1 MADKSSKILFL
12 FFCTVVLTSIFIYF
26 SNANKTQW
34 KNINGFELK
43 ITGELNQI
51 EEFYSSIVK
60 RLSAYP
66 DWIDIVVTGEVDN
79 FQKEYAPFRISSK
92 RFIDF
97 NLIFTSKD
105 ITDLLTQYSYFLD
118 KVLLN
123 NTSPNLSNIKNEL
136 NLLLQFCIMLNAHLL
151 DNDKIIMSD
160 VVDLM
165 KYGINPYYDVIEKT
179 QTIYII
185 LNHEE
190 RNDSQLEI
198 ISSQIIAELDDLN
211 KTVDVNCFLNKS
223 KFKVDESEMS
233 LLSSNNEIYKSS
245 RFYHIYKF
253 LPTLRETNFNL
264 RMKQLKTNIHVNQ
277 FKSGFKANDFLIIL
291 SKIEEQLIEF
301 QLRDDFSDSLITQSA
316 NLLVGDGERALG
328 LLTTT
333 IDLFDDRRY
342 QYKVE
347 NFLVQS
353 GFYLNNEVKRISDV
367 IYPSI
372 HSLPIS
378 ISSKL
383 IKNSNP
389 LIYNL
394 K

>member
-1 MADKSSKILFL
+1 
-12 FFCTVVLTSIFIYF
+12 
-26 SNANKTQW
+26 
-34 KNINGFELK
+34 
-43 ITGELNQI
+43 
-51 EEFYSSIVK
+51 
-60 RLSAYP
+60 
-66 DWIDIVVTGEVDN
+66 VDN
-79 FQKEYAPFRISSK
+79 FQKEYAPFRIPSK

-165 KYGINPYYDVIEKT
+165 KYGLNPYYDVIEKT

-185 LNHEE
+185 LKHEE
-190 RNDSQLEI
+190 RNNSQLEI
-198 ISSQIIAELDDLN
+198 ISSQIIAELDDSN
-211 KTVDVNCFLNKS
+211 KMVDVNYSLNNS
-223 KFKVDESEMS
+223 KFKVTISEMS
-233 LLSSNNEIYKSS
+233 SLSSKIENYELPQ
-245 RFYHIYKF
+245 FYHIYKF
-253 LPTLRETNFNL
+253 LPTISEHDFNL
-264 RMKQLKTNIHVNQ
+264 RMKQLKTNIHKNQ

-301 QLRDDFSDSLITQSA
+301 QLRDDFSDSLIAQSV
-316 NLLVGDGERALG
+316 NLLVGDSEKVFG
-328 LLTTT
+328 LLTST

-353 GFYLNNEVKRISDV
+353 QFFLSNEVKRIPDV

-372 HSLPIS
+372 HSLPIT

-383 IKNSNP
+383 IKNSNSI
-389 LIYNL
+389 IYKL

>member
-185 LNHEE
+185 LKHEE
-190 RNDSQLEI
+190 RNNSQLEI
-198 ISSQIIAELDDLN
+198 ISSQIMAELDDSN
-211 KTVDVNCFLNKS
+211 KMVDVNYSLNNS
-223 KFKVDESEMS
+223 KFKVTISEMFS
-233 LLSSNNEIYKSS
+233 LSSKIENYELPQ
-245 RFYHIYKF
+245 FYHIYKF
-253 LPTLRETNFNL
+253 LPTISEHDFNL
-264 RMKQLKTNIHVNQ
+264 RMKQLKTNIHENQ

-301 QLRDDFSDSLITQSA
+301 QLRDDFSDSLIAQSV
-316 NLLVGDGERALG
+316 NLLVGDSEKVFG
-328 LLTTT
+328 LLTST

-353 GFYLNNEVKRISDV
+353 QFFLSNEVKRIPDV

-372 HSLPIS
+372 HSLPIT
-378 ISSKL
+378 IYSKL
-383 IKNSNP
+383 IKNSNSI
-389 LIYNL
+389 IYKL

>member
-79 FQKEYAPFRISSK
+79 FQKEYAPFRIPSK

-165 KYGINPYYDVIEKT
+165 KYGLNPYYDVIEKT

-185 LNHEE
+185 LKHEE
-190 RNDSQLEI
+190 RNNSQLEI
-198 ISSQIIAELDDLN
+198 ISSQIIAELDDSN
-211 KTVDVNCFLNKS
+211 KMIDVNYSLNNS
-223 KFKVDESEMS
+223 KFKVTISEMS
-233 LLSSNNEIYKSS
+233 SLSSKIENYELPQ
-245 RFYHIYKF
+245 FYHIYKF
-253 LPTLRETNFNL
+253 LPTISEHDFNL
-264 RMKQLKTNIHVNQ
+264 RMKQLKTNIHENQ

-301 QLRDDFSDSLITQSA
+301 QLRDDFSDSLIAQSV
-316 NLLVGDGERALG
+316 NLLVGDSEKVFG
-328 LLTTT
+328 LLTST

-353 GFYLNNEVKRISDV
+353 QFFLSNEVKRIPDV

-372 HSLPIS
+372 HSLPIT

-383 IKNSNP
+383 IKNSNSI
-389 LIYNL
+389 IYKL

>member
-79 FQKEYAPFRISSK
+79 FQKEYAPFRIPSK

-185 LNHEE
+185 LKHEE
-190 RNDSQLEI
+190 RNNSQLEI
-198 ISSQIIAELDDLN
+198 ISSQIIAELDDSN
-211 KTVDVNCFLNKS
+211 KMVDVNYSLNNS
-223 KFKVDESEMS
+223 KFKVTISEMS
-233 LLSSNNEIYKSS
+233 SLSSKIENYELPQ
-245 RFYHIYKF
+245 FYHIYKF
-253 LPTLRETNFNL
+253 LPTISEHDFNL
-264 RMKQLKTNIHVNQ
+264 RMKQLKTNIHENQ
-277 FKSGFKANDFLIIL
+277 FKSGFKAKDFLIIL

-316 NLLVGDGERALG
+316 NLLVGDGERVFG
-328 LLTTT
+328 LLTST

-353 GFYLNNEVKRISDV
+353 RFYLNNEVKRIPDV

-372 HSLPIS
+372 HSLPIT

-383 IKNSNP
+383 IKNSNSI
-389 LIYNL
+389 IYKL

>member
-79 FQKEYAPFRISSK
+79 FQKEYAPFRIPSK

-105 ITDLLTQYSYFLD
+105 IADLLNKYSYFLD

-165 KYGINPYYDVIEKT
+165 KYGLNPYYDVIEKT

-190 RNDSQLEI
+190 GNDSQLEI
-198 ISSQIIAELDDLN
+198 ISRQIIAELDDLN
-211 KTVDVNCFLNKS
+211 KTVDINCSLNKS
-223 KFKVDESEMS
+223 KFKVAESEIS

-245 RFYHIYKF
+245 QFYHIYKF

-264 RMKQLKTNIHVNQ
+264 RMKQLKTNIHENQ
-277 FKSGFKANDFLIIL
+277 LKSGFKVKDFLIIL

-316 NLLVGDGERALG
+316 NLLVGDGERVFG
-328 LLTTT
+328 LLTST

-353 GFYLNNEVKRISDV
+353 RFYLSNEVKRIPEV

-378 ISSKL
+378 MSSKL

-389 LIYNL
+389 IIYNL
-394 K
+394 Q

>member
-26 SNANKTQW
+26 SNASKTQW

-43 ITGELNQI
+43 ITGELNQM

-92 RFIDF
+92 RFTDF

-123 NTSPNLSNIKNEL
+123 NTAPNLSSIKNEL

-165 KYGINPYYDVIEKT
+165 KYGLNPYYDVIEKT

-185 LNHEE
+185 LKHEE
-190 RNDSQLEI
+190 RNNSQLEI
-198 ISSQIIAELDDLN
+198 ISSQIIAELDDSN
-211 KTVDVNCFLNKS
+211 KMVDVNYSLNNS
-223 KFKVDESEMS
+223 KFKVTISEMS
-233 LLSSNNEIYKSS
+233 SLSSKIENYELPQ
-245 RFYHIYKF
+245 FYHIYKF
-253 LPTLRETNFNL
+253 LPTISEHDFNL
-264 RMKQLKTNIHVNQ
+264 RMKQLKTNIHENQ

-301 QLRDDFSDSLITQSA
+301 QLRDDFSDSLTAQSV
-316 NLLVGDGERALG
+316 NLLVGDSEKVFG
-328 LLTTT
+328 LLTST

-353 GFYLNNEVKRISDV
+353 QFFLSNEVKRIPDV

-372 HSLPIS
+372 HSLPIT

-383 IKNSNP
+383 IKNSNSI
-389 LIYNL
+389 IYKL

>member
-1 MADKSSKILFL
+1 MADKSNKILFL
-12 FFCTVVLTSIFIYF
+12 FFYTVVLTSIFIF
-26 SNANKTQW
+26 FGNVNKTQW

-51 EEFYSSIVK
+51 EEFYSSIEE

-66 DWIDIVVTGEVDN
+66 DWIDIVVTGEVDS

-92 RFIDF
+92 QFIDF

-105 ITDLLTQYSYFLD
+105 ITDLLNKYSYFLD

-123 NTSPNLSNIKNEL
+123 NTSPNLSSIKNEL

-160 VVDLM
+160 VVDLI

-211 KTVDVNCFLNKS
+211 KTVDINCSFNKS
-223 KFKVDESEMS
+223 KFKVVESEIS
-233 LLSSNNEIYKSS
+233 LLNSNNEIYKSS
-245 RFYHIYKF
+245 QFYHIYKF
-253 LPTLRETNFNL
+253 LPTLRVTNFNL
-264 RMKQLKTNIHVNQ
+264 RMKQLKANIHENQ
-277 FKSGFKANDFLIIL
+277 LKSGFKVKDFLIIL

-301 QLRDDFSDSLITQSA
+301 QLRDDFSDILITQST
-316 NLLVGDGERALG
+316 NRLVGDGEKVFG
-328 LLTTT
+328 LLTST
-333 IDLFDDRRY
+333 IDLFNDRRY
-342 QYKVE
+342 KYKVE

-353 GFYLNNEVKRISDV
+353 QLFLSNEVKRIPDV

-372 HSLPIS
+372 HSLPIT

-383 IKNSNP
+383 IKKSNSI
-389 LIYNL
+389 IYKL

>member
-79 FQKEYAPFRISSK
+79 FQKEYAPFRIPSK

-165 KYGINPYYDVIEKT
+165 KYGLNPYYDVIEKT

-185 LNHEE
+185 LKHEE
-190 RNDSQLEI
+190 RNNSQLEI
-198 ISSQIIAELDDLN
+198 ISSQIIAELDDSN
-211 KTVDVNCFLNKS
+211 KMVDVNYSLNNS
-223 KFKVDESEMS
+223 KFKVTISEMS
-233 LLSSNNEIYKSS
+233 SLSSKIENYELPQ
-245 RFYHIYKF
+245 FYHIYKF
-253 LPTLRETNFNL
+253 LPTISEHDFNL
-264 RMKQLKTNIHVNQ
+264 RMKQLKTNIHENQ

-301 QLRDDFSDSLITQSA
+301 QLRDDFSDSLIAQSV
-316 NLLVGDGERALG
+316 NLLVGDSEKVFG
-328 LLTTT
+328 LLTST

-353 GFYLNNEVKRISDV
+353 QFFLSNEVKRIPDV

-372 HSLPIS
+372 HSLPIA
-378 ISSKL
+378 IYSKL
-383 IKNSNP
+383 IKNSNSI
-389 LIYNL
+389 IYKL

>member
-165 KYGINPYYDVIEKT
+165 KYGLNPYYDVIEKT

-185 LNHEE
+185 LKHEE
-190 RNDSQLEI
+190 RNNSQLEI
-198 ISSQIIAELDDLN
+198 ISSQIIAELDDSN
-211 KTVDVNCFLNKS
+211 KMVDVNYSLNNS
-223 KFKVDESEMS
+223 KLKVTISEMS
-233 LLSSNNEIYKSS
+233 SLSSKIENYELSQ
-245 RFYHIYKF
+245 FYHIYKF
-253 LPTLRETNFNL
+253 LPTISEHDFNL
-264 RMKQLKTNIHVNQ
+264 RMKQLKTNIHENQ

-301 QLRDDFSDSLITQSA
+301 QLRDDFSDSLIAQSV
-316 NLLVGDGERALG
+316 NLLVGDSEKVFG
-328 LLTTT
+328 LLTST

-353 GFYLNNEVKRISDV
+353 QFFLSNEVKRIPDV

-372 HSLPIS
+372 HSLPIT

-383 IKNSNP
+383 IKNSNSI
-389 LIYNL
+389 IYKL

>member
-79 FQKEYAPFRISSK
+79 FQKEYAPFHISSK

-165 KYGINPYYDVIEKT
+165 KYGLNPYYDVIEKT

-185 LNHEE
+185 LNYEE

-211 KTVDVNCFLNKS
+211 KMIDVNYSLNSS
-223 KFKVDESEMS
+223 KFKVTISEMS
-233 LLSSNNEIYKSS
+233 SLSSKIENYELPQ
-245 RFYHIYKF
+245 FYHIYKF
-253 LPTLRETNFNL
+253 LPTISEHDFNL
-264 RMKQLKTNIHVNQ
+264 RMKQLKTNIHENQ

-301 QLRDDFSDSLITQSA
+301 QLRDDFSDSLIAQSV
-316 NLLVGDGERALG
+316 NLLVGDSEKVFG
-328 LLTTT
+328 LLTST

-353 GFYLNNEVKRISDV
+353 QFFLSNEVKRIPDV

-372 HSLPIS
+372 HSLPIT

-383 IKNSNP
+383 IKKSNSI
-389 LIYNL
+389 IYKL

>member
-79 FQKEYAPFRISSK
+79 FQKEYAPFRIPSK

-165 KYGINPYYDVIEKT
+165 KYGLNPYYDVIEKT

-185 LNHEE
+185 LKHEE
-190 RNDSQLEI
+190 RNNSQLEI
-198 ISSQIIAELDDLN
+198 ISSQIIAELDDSN
-211 KTVDVNCFLNKS
+211 KMVDVNYSLNNS
-223 KFKVDESEMS
+223 KFKVTISEMS
-233 LLSSNNEIYKSS
+233 SLSSKIENYELPQ
-245 RFYHIYKF
+245 FYHIYKF
-253 LPTLRETNFNL
+253 LPTISEHDFNL
-264 RMKQLKTNIHVNQ
+264 RMKQLKTNIHENQ

-301 QLRDDFSDSLITQSA
+301 QLRDDFSDSLIAQSV
-316 NLLVGDGERALG
+316 NLLVGDSEKVFG
-328 LLTTT
+328 LLTST

-353 GFYLNNEVKRISDV
+353 QFFLSNEVKRIPDV

-372 HSLPIS
+372 HSLPIT

-383 IKNSNP
+383 IKNSNSI
-389 LIYNL
+389 IYKL